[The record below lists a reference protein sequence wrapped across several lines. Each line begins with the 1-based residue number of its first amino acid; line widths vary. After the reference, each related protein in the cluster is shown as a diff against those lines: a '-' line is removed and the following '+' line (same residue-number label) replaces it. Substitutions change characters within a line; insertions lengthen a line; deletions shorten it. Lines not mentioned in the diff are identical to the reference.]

1 MTLNIIRCSLL
12 MAAAV
17 CAWCAVAATAAPK
30 TTLLV
35 QTAVQVELPEE
46 EVSAEAP
53 KAALFVQNRAGAA
66 FDSKLDMFAD
76 AIAGDL
82 SAAGFSVVR
91 PEDTLDRSAASP
103 TDAAYPETLHRS
115 AELFQSIKAE
125 SAVDT
130 TPAEAASALN
140 VARTLDADCLVM
152 ASILS
157 VGENTVRSTAYNLPT
172 TSRTR
177 VLRVALRVLSG
188 RDGSQLYGDRVVVTD
203 RIIDTAYQ
211 QTDAGD
217 QLDMLLDQASS
228 EIASRVSTAIDSG
241 KFKPGALAGSA
252 AAAADGE
259 IEVTINAPA
268 ASSVEIDGVVVGTAP
283 GAFRIAPGV
292 HRLRVAKEGYA
303 AWENSVKLRDGQTL
317 DIALEY
323 SGVGLERRGERM
335 AQDRDDD
342 VIRRQSEAQ
351 AALAHGQAVA
361 ASNSYMRIEGAP
373 QVLSVGSDSPAGVI
387 VDLPAGND

>member
-1 MTLNIIRCSLL
+1 MMRKWIGAGLALAWFGTL
-12 MAAAV
+12 AAAL
-17 CAWCAVAATAAPK
+17 A
-30 TTLLV
+30 
-35 QTAVQVELPEE
+35 
-46 EVSAEAP
+46 AP

-66 FDSKLDMFAD
+66 FDSKLDVFAD

-82 SAAGFSVVR
+82 SSAGFAVVR

-103 TDAAYPETLHRS
+103 SDAAYPETLHRA
-115 AELFQSIKAE
+115 AELFQTVKAE

-157 VGENTVRSTAYNLPT
+157 VGENTVRSSAYGLPT
-172 TSRTR
+172 SSRTR
-177 VLRVALRVLSG
+177 VLRVALRVLDG
-188 RDGSQLYGDRVVVTD
+188 RDGRQLYGDRVVVTD

-217 QLDMLLDQASS
+217 QLDMLLDQAAS
-228 EIASRVSTAIDSG
+228 EIASRVRDATASG
-241 KFKPGALAGSA
+241 SFNPAALAGNA
-252 AAAADGE
+252 AAIATDA
-259 IEVTINAPA
+259 ISVTINAFPA
-268 ASSVEIDGVVVGTAP
+268 AAVELDGVLIGTAP
-283 GAFRIAPGV
+283 GTFRLSPGV

-303 AWENSVKLRDGQTL
+303 AWEHSVKLVDGQTL

-323 SGVGLERRGERM
+323 SATGLDRRGQQM

-342 VIRRQSEAQ
+342 VIRQQSEAQ

-373 QVLSVGSDSPAGVI
+373 QVLSVGSDAPTGVI
-387 VDLPAGND
+387 VDLPPATND

>member
-1 MTLNIIRCSLL
+1 MMRKWIGAGLVSSLL
-12 MAAAV
+12 LAAA
-17 CAWCAVAATAAPK
+17 AA
-30 TTLLV
+30 
-35 QTAVQVELPEE
+35 
-46 EVSAEAP
+46 SAAP

-66 FDSKLDMFAD
+66 FDAKLGMFAD

-82 SAAGFSVVR
+82 SAAGFAVVR

-103 TDAAYPETLHRS
+103 SDAAYPETLHRA
-115 AELFQSIKAE
+115 AELFQTVKAE

-130 TPAEAASALN
+130 TPSEAASALN

-157 VGENTVRSTAYNLPT
+157 VGENTVRSQAYGLPT
-172 TSRTR
+172 SSRTR
-177 VLRVALRVLSG
+177 VLRVALRVLDG
-188 RDGSQLYGDRVVVTD
+188 RDGRQLYGDRVVVTD

-228 EIASRVSTAIDSG
+228 EIASRVRTAVDSG
-241 KFKPGALAGSA
+241 KFKPGALAGNA
-252 AAAADGE
+252 AAAAGDE

-283 GAFRIAPGV
+283 GAFRLAPGV

-342 VIRRQSEAQ
+342 VIREQSEARS
-351 AALAHGQAVA
+351 ALLHGQAAA
-361 ASNSYMRIEGAP
+361 ASNSFYRGDHFSHIESYSGEGNAP
-373 QVLSVGSDSPAGVI
+373 NVVLIGNTGDTPAHNVVVAPVI
-387 VDLPAGND
+387 QNP

>member
-1 MTLNIIRCSLL
+1 MMRKWIGAGLALAWFGTL
-12 MAAAV
+12 AAAI
-17 CAWCAVAATAAPK
+17 A
-30 TTLLV
+30 
-35 QTAVQVELPEE
+35 
-46 EVSAEAP
+46 AP
-53 KAALFVQNRAGAA
+53 KAALFVQNRAGAP

-82 SAAGFSVVR
+82 STAGFAVVR

-103 TDAAYPETLHRS
+103 TDAAYPEMLHRA
-115 AELFQSIKAE
+115 AELFQTVKAE

-140 VARTLDADCLVM
+140 VARALDADCLVM

-157 VGENTVRSTAYNLPT
+157 VHENTVRSTAYGLPT
-172 TSRTR
+172 SSRTR
-177 VLRVALRVLSG
+177 VLRVALRVLDG
-188 RDGSQLYGDRVVVTD
+188 RDGRQLYGDRVVVTD

-228 EIASRVSTAIDSG
+228 EIASRVQDATASG
-241 KFKPGALAGSA
+241 SFDPGALAGA
-252 AAAADGE
+252 AAASAVDE
-259 IEVTINAPA
+259 IEVTVNSSVPA
-268 ASSVEIDGVVVGTAP
+268 ATVELDGVVIGTAP
-283 GAFRIAPGV
+283 GSFRIAPGV

-323 SGVGLERRGERM
+323 SGIGLDRRGQQM

-342 VIRRQSEAQ
+342 VIRQQSEAQ

-373 QVLSVGSDSPAGVI
+373 QVLSVGSDTPTGVI
-387 VDLPAGND
+387 VDLPSTND